1 MTDTLAD
8 SRTSSRMFTEGV
20 PLVVEDVRRRPAAER
35 EAVLADPGFGRHF
48 TDSMF
53 VAPYRAGEGWDDGRL
68 TSYAPLQVDPATA
81 ALHYAQSI
89 FEGLKAYAQPDGSVA
104 TFRPEANA
112 ARFVRGAKRLA
123 MPPVPEEAFLAAV
136 DALVDADRNW
146 VPTGPDQTLY
156 IRPYQLAIEPF
167 LGVRPANEYLFL
179 VIASPAGAYFS
190 RGVQPVSVYLSED
203 YIRAAPGGTGD
214 VKCAG
219 NYAASLLAQEQAIEA
234 GCDQVVWLDAF
245 EKRYVEEM
253 GGMNLCFVLGS
264 GDDVE
269 IVTPEL
275 TGTLLPGITRDSLL
289 TLAGDLGYRVT
300 ERKFSVEEWRHGA
313 ADGTVTETFAC
324 GTAAVITPVG
334 EVKARTGDFVVGDG
348 GPGPLSMQLREHLL
362 DVQHGRVADTHGWL
376 HRVPSAS

>member
-8 SRTSSRMFTEGV
+8 SRTSTRVFTEGV
-20 PLVVEDVRRRPAAER
+20 PVTVEGVTRRPVAAR
-35 EAVLADPGFGRHF
+35 EAVLADPGFGRSF

-53 VAPYRAGEGWDDGRL
+53 VARYAAGRGWYDARL
-68 TSYAPLQVDPATA
+68 TQYAPLQVDPATA

-112 ARFVRGAKRLA
+112 ARFARGARRLA
-123 MPPVPEEAFLAAV
+123 MPPVPEEAFIAAV
-136 DALVDADRNW
+136 DALVDADRDW
-146 VPTGPDQTLY
+146 VPTGADQTLY
-156 IRPYQLAIEPF
+156 LRPYQLASEPF

-179 VIASPAGAYFS
+179 VIASPAGPYFP
-190 RGVQPVSVYLSED
+190 RGVHPVSVYLSED

-219 NYAASLLAQEQAIEA
+219 NYAASLLAQEQAIAA
-234 GCDQVVWLDAF
+234 GCDQVVWLDAV

-253 GGMNLCFVLGS
+253 GGMNLFFVLGS
-264 GDDVE
+264 GDDAE
-269 IVTPEL
+269 LVTPEL
-275 TGTLLPGITRDSLL
+275 TGTLLPGITRDSII
-289 TLAGDLGYRVT
+289 AVAREKGMRVT
-300 ERKFSVEEWRHGA
+300 ERRFSVDEWRSGV

-334 EVKARTGDFVVGDG
+334 EVKARTGDFTVGDG
-348 GPGPLSMQLREHLL
+348 EPGPVTMGLRGHLL
-362 DVQHGRVADTHGWL
+362 DVQHGRVPDTSGWL
-376 HRVPSAS
+376 HRVA